1 MSSTHGR
8 TGAAAGAQVPTHR
21 YRLRVAPNAGDA
33 PVVYL
38 DNAATTPLRPEAL
51 EAMLPFLTERFGN
64 PSGGHRVARQARQ
77 ALDEARDDVAE
88 VLGCHPGEVVFT
100 AGGTEAD
107 NLAILGVVAAR
118 GGTAV
123 CPAAEHH
130 AVLHAVQ
137 AVGGRV
143 VGADASG
150 AADLDQLAA
159 ALDELQGQVAVV
171 STMTANNELGTL
183 TQLDAVAAVVA
194 EHAPG
199 AALHTDA
206 VQAAGWCD
214 LRHAPAQLISLAAH
228 KLGGPKGVGCLV
240 VRDGTALRPVLH
252 GGGQERDRRSGTH
265 DVAGI
270 VGFATALRLA
280 AEERDV
286 VVPQVRARRD
296 RLLAR
301 LVSEVGGVVASVPD
315 AATLPGHLHVRIE
328 GCEGEA
334 MLVLL
339 DDAGVCASAGSACAS
354 GALEPSHVLLAMGVP
369 KAEALT
375 SLRLSLGRT
384 TTDDDVDAAVI
395 AVAAAAARLRAG

>member
-1 MSSTHGR
+1 M
-8 TGAAAGAQVPTHR
+8 AQV
-21 YRLRVAPNAGDA
+21 AGR
-33 PVVYL
+33 VVYL
-38 DNAATTPLRPEAL
+38 DNADTTPLRPEAL

-64 PSGGHRVARQARQ
+64 PSGGHRVARAARQ
-77 ALDEARDDVAE
+77 ALDEARDVVAD
-88 VLGCHPGEVVFT
+88 VLGCGPGEVVFT

-107 NLAILGVVAAR
+107 NLAVLGVVAAR
-118 GGTAV
+118 GGVAV

-143 VGADASG
+143 VGAGPDSAV
-150 AADLDQLAA
+150 DLEQLAA
-159 ALDELQGQVAVV
+159 ALDELGDEVSLV

-183 TQLDAVAAVVA
+183 TPLAEVAAVVA
-194 EHAPG
+194 DRAPG

-214 LRHAPAQLISLAAH
+214 LRSLAAPAQLVSVAAH

-240 VRDGTALRPVLH
+240 VRHGTPLRPVLH
-252 GGGQERDRRSGTH
+252 GGGQERDRRSGTS

-280 AEERDV
+280 ADEREE
-286 VVPQVRARRD
+286 VVPRVTAMRD
-296 RLLAR
+296 RLMAR
-301 LVSEVGGVVASVPD
+301 LVDEVGGVTDSAPG
-315 AATLPGHLHVRIE
+315 AQILPGHLHVRID

-375 SLRLSLGRT
+375 SLRLSLGRS
-384 TTDDDVDAAVI
+384 TTDDDVDAAVA
-395 AVAAAAARLRAG
+395 AVAAAADRLRATSPADRPKDG

>member
-1 MSSTHGR
+1 VG
-8 TGAAAGAQVPTHR
+8 PTDQDHSR
-21 YRLRVAPNAGDA
+21 
-33 PVVYL
+33 VVYL

-64 PSGGHRVARQARQ
+64 PSGGHRVARDARK
-77 ALDEARDDVAE
+77 ALDEARDDVAD
-88 VLGCHPGEVVFT
+88 VLGCSPGEVVFT

-107 NLAILGVVAAR
+107 NLAILGVVAAK

-143 VGADASG
+143 VGAGPDG
-150 AADLDQLAA
+150 AVDLEQLGT
-159 ALDELQGQVAVV
+159 ALDGLGHEVAVV

-183 TQLDAVAAVVA
+183 TPLAEVAALVAERAPDAV
-194 EHAPG
+194 
-199 AALHTDA
+199 LHTDA
-206 VQAAGWCD
+206 VQAAGWMD
-214 LRHAPAQLISLAAH
+214 LRQVAAPAQLISVAAH

-240 VRDGTALRPVLH
+240 VRDGTPLRPVLH
-252 GGGQERDRRSGTH
+252 GGGQERDRRSGTS
-265 DVAGI
+265 DVAGV

-280 AEERDV
+280 AAERDEV
-286 VVPQVRARRD
+286 GARVRALRD

-301 LVSEVGGVVASVPD
+301 LVDEVGGVTASVPGD
-315 AATLPGHLHVRIE
+315 RALPGHLHVRVD

-339 DDAGVCASAGSACAS
+339 DDSGVCASAGSACAS
-354 GALEPSHVLLAMGVP
+354 GAVEPSHVLLAMGVP
-369 KAEALT
+369 KPEALT

-384 TTDDDVDAAVI
+384 TSEADVEAAVG
-395 AVAAAAARLRAG
+395 AVAAAAQRLRAG

>member
-1 MSSTHGR
+1 M
-8 TGAAAGAQVPTHR
+8 AQLVPGPGS
-21 YRLRVAPNAGDA
+21 APDG
-33 PVVYL
+33 VVYL

-51 EAMLPFLTERFGN
+51 EAMLPFLTDRFGN
-64 PSGGHRVARQARQ
+64 PSGGHRVARAARL
-77 ALDEARDDVAE
+77 ALDEARDEVAA
-88 VLGCHPGEVVFT
+88 VLGCGPGEVVFL

-118 GGTAV
+118 GGIAV
-123 CPAAEHH
+123 CPATEHH
-130 AVLHAVQ
+130 AVLHSVQ

-143 VGADASG
+143 VGAGPDGSV
-150 AADLDQLAA
+150 DLEQLAA
-159 ALDELQGQVAVV
+159 ALDELGDHVAVV
-171 STMTANNELGTL
+171 SVMAANNELGTL
-183 TQLDAVAAVVA
+183 TSLPEVAAVIA
-194 EHAPG
+194 ARAPA

-214 LRHAPAQLISLAAH
+214 LRRLAAPAQMVSVAAH

-240 VRDGTALRPVLH
+240 VRDGTPLRPVLH
-252 GGGQERDRRSGTH
+252 GGGQERDRRSGTT
-265 DVAGI
+265 DVAGV

-280 AEERDV
+280 AEERDEV
-286 VVPQVRARRD
+286 GARVRALRD
-296 RLLAR
+296 RLLAG
-301 LVSEVGGVVASVPD
+301 LVDRVGGVVASVPAD
-315 AATLPGHLHVRIE
+315 RTLPGHLHVRVE

-369 KAEALT
+369 KGQALT

-384 TTDDDVDAAVI
+384 TTGDDVDAAVD
-395 AVAAAAARLRAG
+395 AVAAAARRLRAG

>member
-1 MSSTHGR
+1 M
-8 TGAAAGAQVPTHR
+8 
-21 YRLRVAPNAGDA
+21 APLDHD
-33 PVVYL
+33 PDRVVYL
-38 DNAATTPLRPEAL
+38 DNAATTPLRTEAL
-51 EAMLPFLTERFGN
+51 EAMLPFLTDRFGN
-64 PSGGHRVARQARQ
+64 PSGGHRVARAARQ

-88 VLGCHPGEVVFT
+88 VLGCGPGEVVFT

-107 NLAILGVVAAR
+107 NLAVLGVIAAR

-143 VGADASG
+143 VGTGPDG
-150 AADLDQLAA
+150 AVDLEQLAA
-159 ALDELQGQVAVV
+159 ALDDLGGSVAVV
-171 STMTANNELGTL
+171 SAMTANNEVGTFTPL
-183 TQLDAVAAVVA
+183 SEVAALVA
-194 EHAPG
+194 DRAPG
-199 AALHTDA
+199 ATLHTDA

-214 LRHAPAQLISLAAH
+214 LRKLAAPAALVSVAAH

-240 VRDGTALRPVLH
+240 VRSGTPLRPLLH
-252 GGGQERDRRSGTH
+252 GGGQERERRSGTQ
-265 DVAGI
+265 DVAGV

-280 AEERDV
+280 AQERV
-286 VVPQVRARRD
+286 EAGARGRSLRAR
-296 RLLAR
+296 LLGR
-301 LVSEVGGVVASVPD
+301 LVEAVGGVVPSAPLER
-315 AATLPGHLHVRIE
+315 ALPGHLHVRIE

-354 GALEPSHVLLAMGVP
+354 GAVEPSHVLLAMGVP

-375 SLRLSLGRT
+375 SLRLSIGRT
-384 TTDDDVDAAVI
+384 TTEADVDAAAA

>member
-1 MSSTHGR
+1 
-8 TGAAAGAQVPTHR
+8 
-21 YRLRVAPNAGDA
+21 
-33 PVVYL
+33 VYL

-51 EAMLPFLTERFGN
+51 EAMMPFLTGRFGN
-64 PSGGHRVARQARQ
+64 PAGGHRVARDARK

-88 VLGCHPGEVVFT
+88 VLGCGPGEVVFT

-107 NLAILGVVAAR
+107 NLAILGIAAGR
-118 GGTAV
+118 EFTAV
-123 CPAAEHH
+123 CSAAEHH
-130 AVLHAVQ
+130 AVLHAVR

-143 VGADASG
+143 VGTGPDG
-150 AADLDQLAA
+150 AIDLEQLAGVLGEMPGPA
-159 ALDELQGQVAVV
+159 EASKSEHGPGQVGVV
-171 STMTANNELGTL
+171 SAMTANNELGTL
-183 TQLDAVAAVVA
+183 TSLEAVAAVVA
-194 EHAPG
+194 RLAPN

-214 LRHAPAQLISLAAH
+214 LRVLAAPAQLVSVAAH

-240 VRDGTALRPVLH
+240 VRDGTRLSPVLH

-265 DVAGI
+265 NVAGI

-280 AEERDV
+280 AAERDA
-286 VVPQVRARRD
+286 VVPRVRALRD

-301 LVSEVGGVVASVPD
+301 LVDEVGGVVASVP
-315 AATLPGHLHVRIE
+315 AERTLPGHLHVRLE

-354 GALEPSHVLLAMGVP
+354 GALEPSHVLLAIGVE
-369 KAEALT
+369 KDQALT
-375 SLRLSLGRT
+375 SLRFSLGRT
-384 TTDDDVDAAVI
+384 TTETDVDVT
-395 AVAAAAARLRAG
+395 VSAAADAARRLRAG

>member
-1 MSSTHGR
+1 
-8 TGAAAGAQVPTHR
+8 
-21 YRLRVAPNAGDA
+21 VAPTDLGTDR
-33 PVVYL
+33 VVYL

-51 EAMLPFLTERFGN
+51 EAMLPFLTDRFGN
-64 PSGGHRVARQARQ
+64 PSGGHRVARAARL
-77 ALDEARDDVAE
+77 ALDEARDDVAD
-88 VLGCHPGEVVFT
+88 VLGCGPGEVVFT

-143 VGADASG
+143 VGAGPDG
-150 AADLDQLAA
+150 AVDLAQLAA
-159 ALDELQGQVAVV
+159 ALDDLGREVALV

-183 TQLDAVAAVVA
+183 TTLADVAAVVA
-194 EHAPG
+194 ERAPG
-199 AALHTDA
+199 AVLHTDA
-206 VQAAGWCD
+206 VQAAGWLD
-214 LRHAPAQLISLAAH
+214 LREVAAPAQLVSVAAH
-228 KLGGPKGVGCLV
+228 KLGGPKGTGCLV
-240 VRDGTALRPVLH
+240 VREGTPLRPVLH
-252 GGGQERDRRSGTH
+252 GGGQERDRRSGTS

-280 AEERDV
+280 AEARAAG
-286 VVPQVRARRD
+286 PPRVRALRD

-301 LVSEVGGVVASVPD
+301 LVDEVGGVVASAPVGRS
-315 AATLPGHLHVRIE
+315 LPGHLHVRIQ

-384 TTDDDVDAAVI
+384 TTEADVDAAVA
-395 AVAAAAARLRAG
+395 AVAAAAQRLRAG

>member
-1 MSSTHGR
+1 MVSVALVTGLDRDPGR
-8 TGAAAGAQVPTHR
+8 
-21 YRLRVAPNAGDA
+21 
-33 PVVYL
+33 VVYL

-64 PSGGHRVARQARQ
+64 PSGGHRVARDARL
-77 ALDEARDDVAE
+77 AIDEARDVVAD
-88 VLGCHPGEVVFT
+88 VLGCEPGEVVFT

-107 NLAILGVVAAR
+107 NLAVLGVVAAR

-130 AVLHAVQ
+130 AVLHSVQ
-137 AVGGRV
+137 AVGGQV
-143 VGADASG
+143 VGAGPDG
-150 AADLDQLAA
+150 AVDLQQLAA
-159 ALDELQGQVAVV
+159 ALDELGDEVAVV
-171 STMTANNELGTL
+171 SVMTANNELGTL
-183 TQLDAVAAVVA
+183 TDLAQVAAVVA
-194 EHAPG
+194 ERAPA

-214 LRHAPAQLISLAAH
+214 LRVLAAHADLISVAAH

-240 VRDGTALRPVLH
+240 VRDGTPLRPVLH

-265 DVAGI
+265 NVAGV

-280 AEERDV
+280 AEEREDAGAR
-286 VVPQVRARRD
+286 VRALRA

-301 LVSEVGGVVASVPD
+301 LVDEVGGVVASAPLD
-315 AATLPGHLHVRIE
+315 RSLPGHLHVRIE

-354 GALEPSHVLLAMGVP
+354 GAVEPSHVLLATGVP

-384 TTDDDVDAAVI
+384 TTEDDVDVAAA